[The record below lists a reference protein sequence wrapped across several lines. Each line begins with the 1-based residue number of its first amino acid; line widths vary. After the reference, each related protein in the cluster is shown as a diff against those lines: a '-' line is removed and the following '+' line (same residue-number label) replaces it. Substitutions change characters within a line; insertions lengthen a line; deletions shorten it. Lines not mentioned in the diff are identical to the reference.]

1 MRLTCAPTQQGYELL
16 LGAAVEVESEKLAL
30 KVQGD
35 LAKQKR
41 ERANAMR
48 AQLSKFQQL
57 TSANEEEMTM
67 LGAQMRTSYHH
78 LFDQNAH
85 HLGSTVFP
93 SHHQMGADRA
103 YCRSDEEH
111 ALEAY
116 TAASVVYDEGEDDV
130 LQRHVLAQAG
140 TLCTRARGRVE

>member
-1 MRLTCAPTQQGYELL
+1 MCLTCTLTQQGYELL

-30 KVQGD
+30 KLQGD

-41 ERANAMR
+41 ERVNEIR

-57 TSANEEEMTM
+57 TSAKEEETKM
-67 LGAQMRTSYHH
+67 LRAEMHNSYPH
-78 LFDQNAH
+78 LVDQNAH

-93 SHHQMGADRA
+93 SHRMGADRA

-116 TAASVVYDEGEDDV
+116 TAASVVYDEGGDDV